1 MLQNLVMSGVII
13 AVLVPLAAA
22 GVLGLAAVVVMHEV
36 AEVIVIAN
44 GVRAARLPK
53 AARTPAGR
61 VARWN

>member
-1 MLQNLVMSGVII
+1 MLQNLVMSGAII
-13 AVLVPLAAA
+13 AILVPLAAA

-53 AARTPAGR
+53 AARTTAGR